1 MRIRVFGFSSDSNRP
16 PSRYSLI
23 SAILSCLLVGAV
35 MVQQVLKGRWDNL
48 SILFLAVAFA
58 ASVYHLIYQARG
70 LYRQKKKQSEDAE
83 FMHKAEE
90 PDYELPQK
98 GVLNEAE
105 MKHRIALAKEADVP
119 MTNYGVA
126 IAHVNG
132 ILKRSLELFPEVL
145 NLL

>member
-16 PSRYSLI
+16 PSRYGLI

-35 MVQQVLKGRWDNL
+35 MVQQILKGRWDNL

-98 GVLNEAE
+98 GE
-105 MKHRIALAKEADVP
+105 
-119 MTNYGVA
+119 
-126 IAHVNG
+126 
-132 ILKRSLELFPEVL
+132 
-145 NLL
+145 NLYYPYCGRAVETDYEFCNTCGKKLP